1 MNLIYETVHFK
12 GSQDLESFVQQKMN
26 RIFRTAN
33 DIVQARVTLSEDGQ
47 GKLENQVCEI
57 RLEMPGNDVFVKK
70 SATTFEQAFRVAL
83 EAARKILRRR
93 K

>member
-12 GSQDLESFVQQKMN
+12 GSQDLEHFVQQKMN
-26 RIFRTAN
+26 RIFHTTK
-33 DIVQARVTLSEDGQ
+33 DVVQARVTLSQDGN
-47 GKLENQVCEI
+47 GNLENQACEI
-57 RLEMPGNDVFVKK
+57 RLEVPGNDVFVKK
-70 SATTFEQAFRVAL
+70 SATTCEQAFRVAV